1 MVCKLTKSIYGL
13 KQASRQWYHKFHQVI
28 LSFGFEMNLVD
39 DCVYHKFSGS
49 KYIFLVLYVDDI
61 LLATND
67 IGMLHETK
75 RFLSRNFEMK
85 DLGDASFVLGI
96 QIHRDRSRGI
106 LGLSQRSYIEK
117 VLKRFGMQEC
127 KSGDTPVAKG
137 DKFSLKQCPK
147 GNLEIQEMQ
156 KIPYASAVGSL
167 MYAQVCTRP
176 DIAYIVG
183 GWVIRQIFKQSR
195 NGSLESS
202 QKSYEVFEENKVLY
216 AHIQEVRSVGDHWV
230 F

>member
-1 MVCKLTKSIYGL
+1 MGQLENFVLGDPKNMVCKLTKSIYGL

-28 LSFGFEMNLVD
+28 ISFGFEMNVVD

-49 KYIFLVLYVDDI
+49 KYIFLILYVDDI

-67 IGMLHETK
+67 IGLLHETK
-75 RFLSRNFEMK
+75 RFLSKHFEMK

-106 LGLSQRSYIEK
+106 LGLSQKSYIDK
-117 VLKRFGMQEC
+117 VLKRFGMQDC
-127 KSGDTPVAKG
+127 RPGDTPVVKG

-147 GNLEIQEMQ
+147 ASLEIQEMQ

-176 DIAYIVG
+176 NIVYIVG
-183 GWVIRQIFKQSR
+183 MLGR
-195 NGSLESS
+195 
-202 QKSYEVFEENKVLY
+202 
-216 AHIQEVRSVGDHWV
+216 
-230 F
+230 